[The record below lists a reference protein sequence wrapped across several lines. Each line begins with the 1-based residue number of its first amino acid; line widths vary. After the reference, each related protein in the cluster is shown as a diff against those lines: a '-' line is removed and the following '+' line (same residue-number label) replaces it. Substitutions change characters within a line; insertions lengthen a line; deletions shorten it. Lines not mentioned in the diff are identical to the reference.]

1 MQMKFIVGNWKMN
14 GTVSVLQEFYEKL
27 GNVKT
32 DNKIIICPPFT
43 LLNTGSDRP
52 KNLDLG
58 AQDCSI
64 HENGAFTGEI
74 SAAMISATGAKYVI
88 VGHSERRKY
97 HNETNELVANKASVA
112 AANGLIPIICIGET
126 AEDKKAGR
134 TLDVISQ
141 QIKTSV
147 PAGLSEFIIAYEPI
161 WAIGT
166 GHTPTNED
174 IELVHTRIAA
184 MTPAPILYGGSV
196 NSANASQ
203 IMSVKNVSGVLV
215 GGASLKSEEFLSI
228 IKSTDN

>member
-141 QIKTSV
+141 QIKISV
-147 PAGLSEFIIAYEPI
+147 PPDLSEFIIAYEPI